1 MTGAIASRANS
12 STVLRR
18 ASCSSSRLKLI
29 TQRCYLAAFGPALG
43 CEDGADAWREGG
55 RCEGDADVPGLRD
68 RGRVGRSH
76 LLHLWRQSAENHV
89 RRRAAASDY
98 GGSASGLRSARGPPD
113 LLGRAA
119 YQLSG

>member
-55 RCEGDADVPGLRD
+55 RCEGDADLPGLRD

-76 LLHLWRQSAENHV
+76 LLHLWRQPAQDHV
-89 RRRAAASDY
+89 RRRSAARDY
-98 GGSASGLRSARGPPD
+98 GGAEGGLWSEGGSQD
-113 LLGRAA
+113 LL
-119 YQLSG
+119 